1 MPGCTGIY
9 ADIQTNVTDLT
20 NTARVLD
27 LLGKYKSYKETLT
40 KNIQFDGTRRGK
52 QSFYINYGET
62 KPHLAQHIFS
72 RESLTRHHPDGEH
85 PPGHSNL

>member
-20 NTARVLD
+20 KTTRVLD
-27 LLGKYKSYKETLT
+27 LLRKYKSYKDTLT

-52 QSFYINYGET
+52 QSF
-62 KPHLAQHIFS
+62 
-72 RESLTRHHPDGEH
+72 
-85 PPGHSNL
+85 